1 MFFRWVLP
9 LSVTLVLGVLIGRLS
24 VTHANSNPSGGSH
37 DRKTLSPSELTDD
50 SGSAKPNR
58 SRERGES
65 PRKASDGRVSIQL
78 PDLKEFLSGRVAP
91 NHNFENIADE
101 IDPLL
106 SLLGANANEREEIK
120 MIFRNSKDAFLQA
133 EKEKVRIKNADD
145 TRVILDMS
153 GMATARVEIT
163 QNTRDQI
170 KSALDPERAA
180 ILEKSIYWDGLYRM
194 PKNNEVKLSI
204 TRAEDAL
211 FIREDGG
218 SYTRETRLDETKFPR
233 DSQSIPGKEAFTRTS
248 SEGTPYE
255 RWTPFLEGKTLR
267 PAEPPANEKPAS

>member
-1 MFFRWVLP
+1 MFFRWILP

-24 VTHANSNPSGGSH
+24 VHRADSISSGEAR
-37 DRKTLSPSELTDD
+37 DRKASAESGLTTDGD
-50 SGSAKPNR
+50 SSKSNR
-58 SRERGES
+58 SRERGEIS
-65 PRKASDGRVSIQL
+65 PKASPGRVSIQL
-78 PDLKEFLSGRVAP
+78 QDLKEFLSGRMAP

-101 IDPLL
+101 IEPLL
-106 SLLGANANEREEIK
+106 SLLGTTNNEREEIK
-120 MIFRNSKDAFLQA
+120 MIFRSSKEAFLQA

-153 GMATARVEIT
+153 GMTTARMEIT
-163 QNTRDQI
+163 QTTRDNI
-170 KSALDPERAA
+170 KKALDPERAA

-233 DSQSIPGKEAFTRTS
+233 DSQSVPGKEAFTRTS
-248 SEGTPYE
+248 SEGTSYG
-255 RWTPFLEGKTLR
+255 RWTPFLEGTTLK
-267 PAEPPANEKPAS
+267 PADPPANEKPAG